1 MILSKYGNRQDKLE
15 QRQTYKLEARVV
27 ERFGRGR
34 DEKLAEVKPI
44 NWVVERFCRGR
55 DEKLAQVRPI
65 NWRPRWSR
73 RGLAEAAMKN

>member
-34 DEKLAEVKPI
+34 DDKLAEV
-44 NWVVERFCRGR
+44 GT
-55 DEKLAQVRPI
+55 I
-65 NWRPRWSR
+65 NWRPGW
-73 RGLAEAAMKN
+73 